1 MRPRRDGRELNEI
14 MSVAFVSVS
23 PWASTDV
30 PWGGPDDDGIEV
42 PSDLTTSGACVPHC
56 SLVIDLPANATLCD
70 VKADE
75 DEQDSGSDEEKD

>member
-42 PSDLTTSGACVPHC
+42 PSDHVGWVSFALQFAVW
-56 SLVIDLPANATLCD
+56 
-70 VKADE
+70 
-75 DEQDSGSDEEKD
+75 